1 LTAFAGLLIVP
12 NILLPPGTLNLEFNS
27 LEGEIP
33 KKIYELSNLQ
43 ELRLGGNS
51 KLYGQIDPDIRNLT
65 SLTELS
71 LGNSQFNGTLPSS
84 LFELV
89 ELIELDLSGASFF
102 GPLPDSFSNLKDLRV
117 LFLNNN
123 TFTGTIPDVF
133 DNMTSISKFSLAPP

>member
-1 LTAFAGLLIVP
+1 VL
-12 NILLPPGTLNLEFNS
+12 NIFLPPGTFNLEFNY

-43 ELRLGGNS
+43 KLRLGGNS
-51 KLYGQIDPDIRNLT
+51 KLHGQIDPDIRNFT

-71 LGNSQFNGTLPSS
+71 LGKSQFNGALPSS
-84 LFELV
+84 LFDLAELV
-89 ELIELDLSGASFF
+89 YLDLSGALFS
-102 GPLPDSFSNLKDLRV
+102 GPLPDSFSNFEGLQV